1 MSEHT
6 IDGKHTDLEMHIV
19 HMGEKD
25 YKGRNPG
32 DVKYAAVGIMFS
44 KDDYTADYTS
54 EEMDVIDTF
63 FDSLVWIEQ
72 EKNPRVEEV

>member
-6 IDGKHTDLEMHIV
+6 IDGKHKDLEMHIV

-25 YKGRNPG
+25 YKGKHPG

-44 KDDYTADYTS
+44 FDDFDTDIS
-54 EEMDVIDTF
+54 EDEIDIIDTF
-63 FDSLVWIEQ
+63 FESLRWQEQ
-72 EKNPRVEEV
+72 KSNP